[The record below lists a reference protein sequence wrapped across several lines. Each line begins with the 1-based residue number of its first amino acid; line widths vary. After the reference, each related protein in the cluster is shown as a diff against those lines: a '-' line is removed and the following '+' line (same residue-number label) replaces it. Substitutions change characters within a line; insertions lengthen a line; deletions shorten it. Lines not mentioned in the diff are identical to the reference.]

1 MPESEINVEIKYNKL
16 KKIVEEM
23 SKTYNI
29 RVGLLASKGSNNEV
43 SENLDLA
50 GLGAVQEF
58 GCRINV
64 TPKMRAYLH
73 HKGIH
78 LKDTTTQIVIPAR
91 SFLAMP
97 VLNKDFRKKIKNN
110 VGGDIEALEYLIEQ
124 GDTGLLDI
132 VANAVALGAVETI
145 DEAFATSGFGEWAP
159 NSPITVA
166 MKGSAM
172 PLVDTGRLRGAITFE
187 VNKGV

>member
-1 MPESEINVEIKYNKL
+1 MTDGEIKVDIKYKKL

-23 SKTYNI
+23 SKTYSV
-29 RVGLLASKGSNNEV
+29 RVGLLANKGSTNEV

-58 GCRINV
+58 GCTINV

-78 LKDTTTQIVIPAR
+78 LKETTTQIRIPAR

-97 VLNKDFRKKIKNN
+97 ILNKDFRKKIKNN
-110 VGGDIEALEYLIEQ
+110 VGGDIDAFEYLIEQ
-124 GDTGLLDI
+124 GDTGLLDV

-145 DEAFATSGFGEWAP
+145 DEAFETNGFGNWAP
-159 NSPITVA
+159 NSPLTIA
-166 MKGSAM
+166 MKGSEM
-172 PLVDTGRLRGAITFE
+172 PLVDTGRLRGSITFE
-187 VNKGV
+187 VNKEG